1 MRVEARDLARL
12 RNVTT
17 RSISPENV
25 NGAKGGGGRAAEGT
39 GANAARD
46 LGVGWKISPSMS
58 IEPGDTLPLATIDGP
73 GTITHVWLTTA
84 NSNWRTLVFRAYWDD
99 AAEPAVEVP
108 LGDFFA
114 NGWGRFAQ
122 VSSSMIAVNPHGG
135 FNSYWPMP
143 FRQSACLTIENIS
156 DEEVTVYF

>member
-1 MRVEARDLARL
+1 VRVDARDLARL

-58 IEPGDTLPLATIDGP
+58 IEPGDTFPLATIDGP

-108 LGDFFA
+108 LGDFLCQRMGPVRSGQLEHDRGQPA
-114 NGWGRFAQ
+114 RRLQLLLAD
-122 VSSSMIAVNPHGG
+122 ALPAPRPADGG
-135 FNSYWPMP
+135 EP
-143 FRQSACLTIENIS
+143 R
-156 DEEVTVYF
+156 